1 MGAMTPI
8 QFASQSYLAR
18 SSNVSCQRLINL
30 FLEANPSGAKGPTTL
45 YGTPGL
51 KLWSTVGAGPVRGM
65 HVCAGVLYVVSGDKL
80 YAIPSGALK
89 VATEVGPVLG
99 TGPVIITS
107 NATHIGIVTSAKL
120 YAANQASIIELPETN
135 MNGATYQDGYGIFS
149 QQGTQKFFVTGI
161 DDMTTIG
168 ALDYSTAD
176 ASTGLLMGCIADHG
190 ELMLFKTDG
199 VEFWR
204 NVGDPTFPF
213 SRIAGAYIEIGCAS
227 SYSIAKA
234 DNRVFYLGADYGV
247 YSVQGYQPQLIST
260 PVIELMIRASPAKDT
275 ARAFVYRQQGHTF
288 YVLSLSDLT
297 LCYDLSTGLWHERKS
312 DLIDR
317 WRASCGCDA
326 FGLSLVGDYDNGKI
340 YDLDLDTY
348 LDDGATITRQAVTPP
363 IAQDGYRV
371 SMAEVFLDMETGV
384 GLNLGQGSDPL
395 VLLDWSDDGGHQWT
409 PYRDGWAGKIGE
421 YRRQVRWTRLGDFR
435 QRVLR
440 VTITDPVK
448 IAIISAAARLE
459 LRQ

>member
-30 FLEANPSGAKGPTTL
+30 FLEANPAGAKGPTTL

-51 KLWSTVGAGPVRGM
+51 KLWSTVGEGPIRGM
-65 HVCAGVLYVVSGDKL
+65 HLCAGVLYVVSGDKL

-89 VATEVGPVLG
+89 VATEVGTVLG
-99 TGPVIITS
+99 TGSVMITS
-107 NATHIGIVTSAKL
+107 NATHIGIVTSSKL
-120 YAANQASIIELPETN
+120 YAANQASIIELPETD
-135 MNGATYQDGYGIFS
+135 MNGATYQDGYGVFS
-149 QQGTQKFFVTGI
+149 QQGTQKFFITGI

-168 ALDYSTAD
+168 ALDFSTAD

-213 SRIAGAYIEIGCAS
+213 ARISGAYIEIGCAS
-227 SYSIAKA
+227 SCSIAKA

-260 PVIELMIRASPAKDT
+260 PVIELLIRASPSKNT

-288 YVLSLSDLT
+288 YVLSLADLT
-297 LCYDLSTGLWHERKS
+297 LCYDLSTGLWHERRS
-312 DLIDR
+312 DSIDR
-317 WRASCGCDA
+317 WRANCGCDA
-326 FGLSLVGDYDNGKI
+326 FGLSLVGDYENGKI
-340 YDLDLDTY
+340 YELDLDTY

-363 IAQDGYRV
+363 IAKDGYRV